1 MSPDGFMSEAIAY
14 SGMLLILGAFML
26 ETRNILDSK
35 NWIYLTMMA
44 LGSGLL
50 AIRALMIEEWAFLI
64 LEVVWCLA
72 AVIALV
78 GLSSISNEELI
89 NIFMSDNLLS

>member
-1 MSPDGFMSEAIAY
+1 M
-14 SGMLLILGAFML
+14 
-26 ETRNILDSK
+26 LDSK

-50 AIRALMIEEWAFLI
+50 AIRALLIEEWAFLI

-78 GLSSISNEELI
+78 GLYAISNKNE
-89 NIFMSDNLLS
+89 STSS

>member
-1 MSPDGFMSEAIAY
+1 MAPDGFMSEAIAY

-26 ETRNILDSK
+26 ETRNIVDSK

-44 LGSGLL
+44 LGSVLL
-50 AIRALMIEEWAFLI
+50 SIRAMMIEEWAFLI
-64 LEVVWCLA
+64 LEVAWCLA

-78 GLSSISNEELI
+78 GLSSISNE
-89 NIFMSDNLLS
+89 N

>member
-14 SGMLLILGAFML
+14 SGMLLILGAFLL
-26 ETRNILDSK
+26 ETRNVLDSK
-35 NWIYLTMMA
+35 HWIYLTMMA

-78 GLSSISNEELI
+78 GLSTISNE
-89 NIFMSDNLLS
+89 N

>member
-1 MSPDGFMSEAIAY
+1 MSEAIAY

-50 AIRALMIEEWAFLI
+50 AIRAMTIEEWAFLI

-78 GLSSISNEELI
+78 GLSSISNE
-89 NIFMSDNLLS
+89 N

>member
-1 MSPDGFMSEAIAY
+1 
-14 SGMLLILGAFML
+14 
-26 ETRNILDSK
+26 
-35 NWIYLTMMA
+35 MMD

-78 GLSSISNEELI
+78 GLSSISNE
-89 NIFMSDNLLS
+89 N

>member
-1 MSPDGFMSEAIAY
+1 MSPDGFISEAIAY
-14 SGMLLILGAFML
+14 SGMLLILGAFLL
-26 ETRNILDSK
+26 ETRNVLDSK

-50 AIRALMIEEWAFLI
+50 AIRALLIEEWAFLI

-78 GLSSISNEELI
+78 GLSTISNENE
-89 NIFMSDNLLS
+89 STSS

>member
-35 NWIYLTMMA
+35 NCIYLTMMA

-78 GLSSISNEELI
+78 GLSSISNE
-89 NIFMSDNLLS
+89 N

>member
-1 MSPDGFMSEAIAY
+1 MSPDGFVSEAIAY
-14 SGMLLILGAFML
+14 SGMLLILGAFLL

-35 NWIYLTMMA
+35 NRIYLTMMA

-50 AIRALMIEEWAFLI
+50 AIRALLIEEWAFLI

-72 AVIALV
+72 ALIALV
-78 GLSSISNEELI
+78 GLSTISNKNE
-89 NIFMSDNLLS
+89 STSS